1 MSYNSQRHFKYLLK
15 HCSWSFIMHRDQYY
29 NLYHYFCKLFTLQPL
44 SFPQVKQ
51 LLDIKQ
57 YQSFIN
63 YMPSTHN
70 MRNPDNTKFNYD
82 TE

>member
-1 MSYNSQRHFKYLLK
+1 
-15 HCSWSFIMHRDQYY
+15 MHRGQYY

-44 SFPQVKQ
+44 RLPQVKQ

-57 YQSFIN
+57 YQSLIN

-82 TE
+82 T